1 MKWLDTYLFFSP
13 RVAKYEV
20 LSPYEAES
28 ELSATWEIGL
38 GTCGERSSVGTGGC
52 CHMQPIYSN
61 YLSRSLQVQ
70 YIAALLLT
78 RHVD

>member
-38 GTCGERSSVGTGGC
+38 GTCGERSSVGTERGGGRV
-52 CHMQPIYSN
+52 
-61 YLSRSLQVQ
+61 LSHATHLQ
-70 YIAALLLT
+70 
-78 RHVD
+78 